1 MSHGSRRWKNQSIEG
16 FPQEGATRIRSGKL
30 RPLAWILIGLAMLV
44 WSLLSWLLYSFTDP
58 VLAWLATSLDLVVDR
73 GQDTAKTLGNKS
85 AGDILAA
92 LDTSSLP
99 GQLLGMLKSTGKGAV
114 VVIWVIGMAV
124 LAILPI
130 GLSLIGRFYVRGR
143 H

>member
-1 MSHGSRRWKNQSIEG
+1 MAAGSFGQTPHRANMKGIRFVTWLATLEKPIDRRLSSGGSHADPKREIAA
-16 FPQEGATRIRSGKL
+16 F
-30 RPLAWILIGLAMLV
+30 AWILIGLAMLV

-99 GQLLGMLKSTGKGAV
+99 GQLLGMLKSTGKGASS
-114 VVIWVIGMAV
+114 WSSG
-124 LAILPI
+124 
-130 GLSLIGRFYVRGR
+130 
-143 H
+143 

>member
-1 MSHGSRRWKNQSIEG
+1 MSR
-16 FPQEGATRIRSGKL
+16 A
-30 RPLAWILIGLAMLV
+30 
-44 WSLLSWLLYSFTDP
+44 
-58 VLAWLATSLDLVVDR
+58 
-73 GQDTAKTLGNKS
+73 
-85 AGDILAA
+85 
-92 LDTSSLP
+92 
-99 GQLLGMLKSTGKGAV
+99 LKSTGKGAV

>member
-1 MSHGSRRWKNQSIEG
+1 M
-16 FPQEGATRIRSGKL
+16 
-30 RPLAWILIGLAMLV
+30 RPFAWILIGLAMLI

-114 VVIWVIGMAV
+114 VVIWVIGMAA